1 MVLPVDAEA
10 WPLGLQDAPD
20 RRAVVFGAGE
30 ELHKAVGIG
39 HVQPCLPFEVVDGR
53 PAEKRRALARLQ
65 LVFGGGGQVG
75 AVSRML
81 KDADWFR
88 NRPREMK
95 FIFFSLHGEYS
106 KLRAELISMTTAHDV

>member
-88 NRPREMK
+88 KTSQRNEIHFLLLTWR
-95 FIFFSLHGEYS
+95 I
-106 KLRAELISMTTAHDV
+106 